1 MGPRWLLVL
10 AALVV
15 LTPLRP
21 AAALDPAALES
32 VVSVLPH
39 WPGFDGGRLPAEHR
53 DEPEGTGVAVRP
65 GGYVVTADHVI
76 GKADR
81 IMVRLPGGLRVP
93 AKLVGRDAAT
103 DLALLRVP
111 QDLPLLPPAPA
122 AALATPVCTIGNAF
136 GLGLS
141 VTCGVISATG
151 RSGVGFNAIE
161 DFLQTDA
168 VVNPGAS
175 GGALVDREGR
185 LLGILSAI
193 FTKRSDANIGVN
205 FAVSLRLLDRVVD
218 DLMARGAVDWVV
230 PGFALI
236 DLQPE
241 ERTRLTGAR
250 VLEVETTSA
259 AYRAGLRQ
267 GDVVTQAEGR
277 VLQGVDDA
285 MAAWYLKRRGESLR
299 LSVQRGDGRLELTVT
314 VPE

>member
-1 MGPRWLLVL
+1 MRRRLALAF
-10 AALVV
+10 AALV
-15 LTPLRP
+15 LLQPLRP
-21 AAALDPAALES
+21 AVALDPAVLES
-32 VVSVLPH
+32 VVSLLPH
-39 WPGFDGGRLPAEHR
+39 WPGYDAGRVPAANR

-65 GGYVVTADHVI
+65 GGYVVTAHHVVA
-76 GKADR
+76 KADR
-81 IMVRLPGGLRVP
+81 IIVRLGNGLRVP
-93 AKLVGRDAAT
+93 AKLVGGDVAT
-103 DLALLRVP
+103 DLALLRIP
-111 QDLPLLPPAPA
+111 RDLPLLPPAPKAELA
-122 AALATPVCTIGNAF
+122 APACTVGNAF

-175 GGALVDREGR
+175 GGALVDAEGR

-218 DLMARGAVDWVV
+218 DLLARGAVDWVV

-250 VLEVETTSA
+250 VLEVEETSA

-267 GDVVTQAEGR
+267 GDLVTQADGR
-277 VLQGVDDA
+277 VLRGVDEA

-299 LSVQRGDGRLELTVT
+299 LSVRRGDARLELTVT